1 MFKKIRFTT
10 EYLFYYLKKN
20 LLFIFLGLAFGSAA
34 FLERNY
40 LIVIYQRLQTRQQSY
55 GIEGLY
61 HSDNLSSS
69 ISKLISFGLTEIS
82 DNDRIINSPLVQNLD
97 IRNNNLEYQ
106 FTINTN
112 YIWQNGKKLVS
123 SDIVYPYSGI
133 EFSYPDPSHLVIKLN
148 NSFSPILSLFA
159 QPLFLKNSLIG
170 LGDYRVTSSILQEGY
185 LKYLYLQNIKTGTKL
200 VYKFYPSEKD
210 LINAFK
216 LGEVD
221 NISLSSIPSDFK
233 SWAGITITQQ
243 IDTSKYS
250 AIFLNTEKISQKPL
264 RQALAYA
271 TPKTNEKNQRCLSPI
286 SPNSWAY
293 TPGVKEYS
301 YNPTRSKELFDIKSL
316 GSIRLLVADRKL
328 INQAEIIKQAWEKI
342 LGIQVEVLSSTNQS
356 VNLTDYDAILA
367 YGSIPVDPD
376 QFSFWHSTQSQQNNI
391 THLNNPRIDKLLEEG
406 RNTFD
411 IIERNRIYQD
421 FQRYLLEE
429 SPAIFLEFPVTY
441 TINRVK

>member
-1 MFKKIRFTT
+1 MFKKIRFTA

-20 LLFIFLGLAFGSAA
+20 LLFIFLGLAFGSVA

-61 HSDNLSSS
+61 HSDNLPSN

-82 DNDRIINSPLVQNLD
+82 DNDRVINSPLVQNLD

-112 YIWQNGKKLVS
+112 YTWQNGKKLVS
-123 SDIVYPYSGI
+123 SDIAYSYSGI

-148 NSFSPILSLFA
+148 SSFSPVLSLFT

-170 LGDYRVTSSILQEGY
+170 LGDYRVTSSTLQEGY
-185 LKYLYLQNIKTGTKL
+185 LKSLYLQNTQTSAKL

-233 SWAGITITQQ
+233 SWSGITITQQ

-271 TPKTNEKNQRCLSPI
+271 TPKTDKKNQRCLSPI

-293 TPGVKEYS
+293 TPGIKEYNF
-301 YNPTRSKELFDIKSL
+301 NPTRSKELFDIKSL
-316 GSIRLLVADRKL
+316 GSIKLLVADRKL
-328 INQAEIIKQAWEKI
+328 INQAEIIKQSWEKV

-367 YGSIPVDPD
+367 YGSIPIDPD
-376 QFSFWHSTQSQQNNI
+376 QFSFWHSTQSRQNNI

-411 IIERNRIYQD
+411 IIERNKIYQD

>member
-1 MFKKIRFTT
+1 MFKKIRFTA
-10 EYLFYYLKKN
+10 EYFFYYLKKN
-20 LLFIFLGLAFGSAA
+20 ILFIFLGLAVGSIA
-34 FLERNY
+34 FIEKNNLVV
-40 LIVIYQRLQTRQQSY
+40 LYQRLQTKQQSY

-61 HSDNLSSS
+61 RSDNLPLN
-69 ISKLISFGLTEIS
+69 ISQLISFGLTEIN
-82 DNDRIINSPLVQNLD
+82 DNNRITNSPLIQSLD
-97 IRNNNLEYQ
+97 IRNNNLEYL

-112 YIWQNGKKLVS
+112 YVWQNGKKLVS

-133 EFSYPDPSHLVIKLN
+133 EFSYPDDSHLVIKLN
-148 NSFSPILSLFA
+148 SSFSPILSLFT
-159 QPLFLKNSLIG
+159 QPLFLKNSLVG
-170 LGDYRVTSSILQEGY
+170 LSDYRVTSKTLQEGY
-185 LKYLYLQNIKTGTKL
+185 LKYLHLQNAKTGAKL
-200 VYKFYPSEKD
+200 VYKFYPNEKD

-221 NISLSSIPSDFK
+221 SITLTNIPSDFK
-233 SWAGITITQQ
+233 SWPGIAITQQ

-250 AIFLNTEKISQKPL
+250 AIFLNTEKINQKPL

-293 TPGVKEYS
+293 TSGIKEYN
-301 YNPTRSKELFDIKSL
+301 YNPTRSKELFDPKSL
-316 GSIRLLVADRKL
+316 SSIKLLVADRKL
-328 INQAEIIKQAWEKI
+328 IDRAEVIKQAWEKI
-342 LGIQVEVLSSTNQS
+342 LSIKVDVLSSVNQS
-356 VNLTDYDAILA
+356 VNLAEYDAILA
-367 YGSIPVDPD
+367 YGSILIDPD
-376 QFSFWHSTQSQQNNI
+376 QFSFWHSTQTQQNNI

-411 IIERNRIYQD
+411 LIERNKIYQD